1 MGNYFLDRQYT
12 RRYVDTVEYLHYSAY
27 SISIIELL
35 STQFMQLVF
44 IGSQDYFEKPQT
56 TVCPRSRDPLY
67 AVSRYI

>member
-1 MGNYFLDRQYT
+1 MLTQLNTYIIQPTVSVQYS
-12 RRYVDTVEYLHYSAY
+12 TVQY